1 MGKVEYSAR
10 ERGWKNFNHRGHGG
24 SQRKAW
30 LRIWTD
36 CRKEL
41 LVAEDAE
48 NGPRISW
55 RKTGSGET
63 EDRETL
69 VSARVRRTGGL
80 IAAAVYGT
88 LFGRYFI
95 DPAFVGESM
104 GVALNLDIDRYMDSV
119 RKFNDLVGELAGK
132 LEQISDARD
141 EALKASADLKRQ
153 LETTDQRLL
162 DISSAIRQQ
171 ITLEFAKKAVRAEEA
186 ADRGSA
192 RLVS

>member
-1 MGKVEYSAR
+1 
-10 ERGWKNFNHRGHGG
+10 
-24 SQRKAW
+24 
-30 LRIWTD
+30 L
-36 CRKEL
+36 
-41 LVAEDAE
+41 
-48 NGPRISW
+48 
-55 RKTGSGET
+55 
-63 EDRETL
+63 
-69 VSARVRRTGGL
+69 
-80 IAAAVYGT
+80 
-88 LFGRYFI
+88 
-95 DPAFVGESM
+95 
-104 GVALNLDIDRYMDSV
+104 GVALNLDIDRYAEAV

-186 ADRGSA
+186 ADRTPA